1 MTEDKLLV
9 ARAKQG
15 CRDALGSI
23 YKKYSNHL
31 FILAIALCHNVDEA
45 EDAVCEV
52 FVSFAEKLYDFKLT
66 GSLKAYLSTCVA
78 NRIRN
83 RIRQSSRKTTALS
96 ESCAITSDCD
106 GPCDKIILNE
116 QLEQLSSALAS
127 LPYEQ
132 REVIPLRIYRKL
144 GFYAIAGELGISA
157 NTARGRY
164 RYGMKKLQS
173 VFSHE
178 VEK

>member
-1 MTEDKLLV
+1 MTEDKLLI
-9 ARAKQG
+9 AKAKQG
-15 CRDALGSI
+15 CRDAFGSI
-23 YKKYSNHL
+23 YKKYRNDL
-31 FILAIALCHNVDEA
+31 FVLAIALCHNVDEA

-66 GSLKAYLSTCVA
+66 GSLKAYLSTCIA

-83 RIRQSSRKTTALS
+83 RIRQNSRKTAELI
-96 ESCAITSDCD
+96 ENCAITSDCD

-116 QLEQLSSALAS
+116 QLEKLSSALAS

-132 REVIPLRIYRKL
+132 REVIALRIYSKL
-144 GFYAIAGELGISA
+144 RFKSIAAELNISA
-157 NTARGRY
+157 NTVRGRY
-164 RYGMKKLQS
+164 RYGMEKLQS
-173 VFSHE
+173 IFSHE